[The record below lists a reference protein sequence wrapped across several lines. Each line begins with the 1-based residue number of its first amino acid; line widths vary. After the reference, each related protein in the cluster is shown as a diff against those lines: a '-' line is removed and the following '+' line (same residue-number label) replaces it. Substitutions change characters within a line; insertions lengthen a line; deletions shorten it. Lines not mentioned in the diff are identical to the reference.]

1 MDVRSVQNNFID
13 DLRKRK
19 VKVCVY
25 INGGV
30 RLDGFISEVDD
41 ISLVL
46 STRANNLLV
55 YKNSICSILEDK

>member
-1 MDVRSVQNNFID
+1 MDVRSVQHDFIN

-19 VKVCVY
+19 VRVCIY

-30 RLDGFISEVDD
+30 RLDGFITDTDD
-41 ISLVL
+41 VSVVL

-55 YKNSICSILEDK
+55 YKHAICSILEDK